1 MISQSFLIT
10 VLGMGGVFFFLFLLI
25 CCMHLL
31 EGLVPVRTNNMRE
44 KIALAIAVAR
54 RNSIKKQ

>member
-1 MISQSFLIT
+1 MISQSLLIT

-31 EGLVPVRTNNMRE
+31 EGLIPASKETVRG
-44 KIALAIAVAR
+44 KIALAIALAR
-54 RNSIKKQ
+54 HNQVKK